1 MLRTIEAVI
10 EPDGTVRL
18 LEPVDIP
25 RAQRALV
32 TLLPQDPVPEY
43 TPESPAEPQS
53 ERERIHAILV
63 AGGLVQPETTPY
75 SGPQP
80 LSEEERAALAARIPH
95 GTPLSR
101 IIIEEREEGW

>member
-25 RAQRALV
+25 KAQRALV
-32 TLLPQDPVPEY
+32 TLLPHDPVPEH
-43 TPESPAEPQS
+43 TPETPAEPQS

-63 AGGLVQPETTPY
+63 AGGVVQPRTQAESTA
-75 SGPQP
+75 QP
-80 LSEEERAALAARIPH
+80 LSHERREELARLFAV
-95 GTPLSR
+95 GKPLSQ

>member
-32 TLLPQDPVPEY
+32 TLLPHDPVPE
-43 TPESPAEPQS
+43 TPAEPQS

-80 LSEEERAALAARIPH
+80 LSEEERATLAARIPP